1 MEDGR
6 KDVRDKR
13 TKHLNTLVNT
23 GVWSAIVQG
32 IFFFSP
38 VEIDKDLFCS
48 KWEKCVVPILSR
60 DFF

>member
-1 MEDGR
+1 MEEGR
-6 KDVRDKR
+6 KDVRNKR
-13 TKHLNTLVNT
+13 TKHLNTFVNT

-38 VEIDKDLFCS
+38 VEIDEDLCRCGW
-48 KWEKCVVPILSR
+48 KKCVVLILSG